1 MTNITAA
8 EVNKLRQITGAG
20 IMDCKQALIESGGDS
35 EKAIEYLRKKGQK
48 VANKRADRSANE
60 GIVLAKV
67 DEGKEFGAMIM
78 LNCETDFVGKTQEF
92 IDVAKS
98 ILDLAISEKPADLEA
113 LNALKLGNITIAD
126 KVMEMTGKTGE
137 KIGLNNYETIQAP
150 IVFAYN
156 HHGNRLS
163 SMAGFNTKDIADID
177 NVGHDVVMQ
186 IAAMSPVA
194 IDRDDVPKEVVDK
207 EIEIGKDIAIQE
219 GKPEELAEK
228 IARGKLEKFFKENT
242 LLNQEFIKDSGITVK
257 EYITRSGKDLKVTA
271 MKRLMLGA

>member
-126 KVMEMTGKTGE
+126 RVMEMTGKTGE

>member
-20 IMDCKQALIESGGDS
+20 IMDCKQALIESDGDS

-98 ILDLAISEKPADLEA
+98 ILDLAINEKPADLEA
-113 LNALKLGNITIAD
+113 LNALKLGNITVAD

-163 SMAGFNTKDIADID
+163 SMAGFNTKDAADID
-177 NVGHDVVMQ
+177 NVGRDVVMQ
-186 IAAMSPVA
+186 IAAMNPIA
-194 IDRDDVPKEVVDK
+194 IDRGDVPKEVVDK

-257 EYITRSGKDLKVTA
+257 EYIVRSGKDLKVTT